1 MVRKLVVYTLLS
13 LDGVAESPEQFFTDF
28 DDAME
33 DNLAEVIGSQDTVL
47 LGRRMYDEW
56 SHFWP
61 SSDVEP
67 FASFINSVRKHVATS
82 RPLEGDW
89 PNASA
94 IDGDLAGFV
103 TRLKQGPGGDIGVHG
118 SISVAQQLLEA
129 GLVDEL
135 RLVIA
140 PAVEIEGRRLFE
152 RGVPARLTL
161 ERSVTSP
168 TGSLLLTYAAGTR
181 PATEWAGGP

>member
-1 MVRKLVVYTLLS
+1 MVRKVVVYTLLS

-33 DNLAEVIGSQDTVL
+33 ENLAEVIGSQDAVL

-56 SHFWP
+56 SQYWP
-61 SSDVEP
+61 SSDIEP
-67 FASFINSVRKHVATS
+67 FASFINSVRKYVATS

-94 IDGDLAGFV
+94 IDGDLTGFV
-103 TRLKQGPGGDIGVHG
+103 TRLRQEPGGDIGVHG

-135 RLVIA
+135 RLVVA
-140 PAVEIEGRRLFE
+140 PAVEITGRRLFE
-152 RGVPARLTL
+152 RGAPARLTL
-161 ERSVTSP
+161 RHSVPSP
-168 TGSLLLTYAAGTR
+168 SGSVLLTYTAGS
-181 PATEWAGGP
+181 

>member
-1 MVRKLVVYTLLS
+1 MVRKVVVYTLLS
-13 LDGVAESPEQFFTDF
+13 LDGVAESPEQFVTDF

-33 DNLAEVIGSQDTVL
+33 ENLAEVIGSQDAVL

-56 SHFWP
+56 SQYWP
-61 SSDVEP
+61 SSDIEP
-67 FASFINSVRKHVATS
+67 FASFINSVRKYVATS

-94 IDGDLAGFV
+94 IDGDLPEFV
-103 TRLKQGPGGDIGVHG
+103 TRLRQEPGGDIGVHG

-135 RLVIA
+135 RLVVA
-140 PAVEIEGRRLFE
+140 PAVEITGRRLFE
-152 RGVPARLTL
+152 RGTPARLTL
-161 ERSVTSP
+161 SRSVASP
-168 TGSLLLTYAAGTR
+168 SGSVLLTYTAGS
-181 PATEWAGGP
+181 